1 LKLTI
6 DIQMQE
12 FEEKIGL
19 LKNEKIDFQNKIAE
33 KDDMVD
39 QIKTENMLMIKQMED
54 QINILNIDNIEKDKN
69 IEELKINLASEIKC
83 KEEVQS
89 NYFKE
94 IQKNNQV
101 LLEIETYIQTIS
113 DLKKEIKEIK
123 EKAKK

>member
-1 LKLTI
+1 
-6 DIQMQE
+6 MQE

-19 LKNEKIDFQNKIAE
+19 LKNEKIDFQNKISE
-33 KDDMVD
+33 KDNMVD

-113 DLKKEIKEIK
+113 DLKKE
-123 EKAKK
+123 KKLTALLSFQIFFYGTQM